1 MSARAGKYPLIVNF
15 AAFQTGW
22 FSAVLGGAHGYVWL
36 GSCIALLVML
46 LHLFLSLHPLR
57 ELKLLLIVMLL
68 GLFWDSEL
76 ASAGVIT
83 YSNWQIS
90 PHLAPVWIVALWG
103 LFATT
108 LNVSLAFLRGRYL
121 MAALFGFIGAPL
133 SFMAGV
139 RLHALQFPDPIRAL
153 SVLAIGWSVLMVIM
167 VWLAERYDG
176 ISVTS
181 DKP

>member
-36 GSCIALLVML
+36 GSGIALLVML
-46 LHLFLSLHPLR
+46 LHLFLSLRPLR
-57 ELKLLLIVMLL
+57 ELQLLIIVMLL
-68 GLFWDSEL
+68 GLLWDSAL
-76 ASAGVIT
+76 ATAGVIN
-83 YSNWQIS
+83 YFHWQIS
-90 PHLAPVWIVALWG
+90 PRLAPVWIVALWG

-108 LNVSLAFLRGRYL
+108 LNVSLAFLRRRYL

-139 RLHALQFPDPIRAL
+139 RLQALQFPDPVRAL
-153 SVLAIGWSVLMVIM
+153 WVLAIGWSVLMVIM

-176 ISVTS
+176 ISIS
-181 DKP
+181 AEKS